1 MRILQFGFADR
12 DAHNYLPH
20 RYVPNTVVY
29 TGTHDNN
36 TTRGWWDQ
44 EATKAEKDAVKTYL
58 GTSKKD
64 VVWAMIRAAETSV
77 ADTCILPVQNLLELG
92 EEATHEYAVQH
103 RRQLELALPRRRS
116 HTGDRREARR
126 HHRSGRPRSSAANRS
141 AAHHDRAGGGKNL
154 IPPSR
159 RALYLLTAPR

>member
-1 MRILQFGFADR
+1 MRILQFGFSDR
-12 DAHNYLPH
+12 GAHNYLPH

-36 TTRGWWDQ
+36 TTLGWWDH

-92 EEATHEYAVQH
+92 EAG
-103 RRQLELALPRRRS
+103 RMNMPS
-116 HTGDRREARR
+116 STGDNWSWRLPEGALTPEIAEKLAAITEVADRDLPPPTDLPPATPQPEAER
-126 HHRSGRPRSSAANRS
+126 
-141 AAHHDRAGGGKNL
+141 
-154 IPPSR
+154 
-159 RALYLLTAPR
+159 T